1 MTGVSLYE
9 TKRETKKQQKS
20 LERLVLCD
28 FNGILTGQN
37 IAKKGRANI
46 INKVQTEWSVM
57 KSLRKTAVGAY
68 LRKIGKEEPD

>member
-1 MTGVSLYE
+1 MVRNNNFLGEDFQNFPKILI
-9 TKRETKKQQKS
+9 
-20 LERLVLCD
+20 LCD

-57 KSLRKTAVGAY
+57 KSLRKTAVGSY
-68 LRKIGKEEPD
+68 DRKMRREEPD